1 MQSIDNLM
9 DLQYDTIKEIQKIDE
24 KVTEEC
30 NKDSDDVD
38 KEKIFKL
45 RYQQMIK
52 GLYLNQYGM
61 NNF

>member
-1 MQSIDNLM
+1 M